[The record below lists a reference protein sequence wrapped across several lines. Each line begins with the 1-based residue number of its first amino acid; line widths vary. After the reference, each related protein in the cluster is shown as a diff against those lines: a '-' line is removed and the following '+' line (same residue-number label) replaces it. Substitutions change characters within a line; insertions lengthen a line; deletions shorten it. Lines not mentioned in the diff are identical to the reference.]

1 MKSNLLSFLAFILLL
16 IPIAKV
22 SAQVEPSNPKV
33 IQEGIKARQKL
44 AEKSLLK
51 SFPARNVG
59 PVIQGARIVD
69 IAVNQNNIKEFY
81 IAYASGGLFHTKNN
95 GISFDPIFDNE
106 GALTIGDIALAPNNE
121 NIIYVG
127 TGENNSSRSS
137 YAGSGIYKSVD
148 KGKSWE
154 HIGLEGSQHIGRI
167 VVHPENPDV
176 VWVASMGAL
185 YSENEE
191 RGVFKS
197 KDGGKSWEKV
207 LYTDDR
213 TGAIDLIIH
222 PENPDILFASMWER
236 KRYAWDFVGNGE
248 GSGIYKSVDGGENW
262 KLNMSGIPD
271 DKYTGRIGLD
281 ISLSN
286 PDIMY
291 ALLDYQKE
299 TKTKKERSDKDKLI
313 PADFTDMSV
322 KAFLELANEDLDNFL
337 KDNGFPKKYS
347 AVTVKKE
354 VKEGIYKPKALAEY
368 SGDANNDLFETSV
381 AGSIVYKSTDQGKT
395 WVKTHDYD
403 LGAVYY
409 TYGYYFGEIRV
420 STEKPDDIYVLGVP
434 LVVSRDG
441 GKTFL
446 RTDTIGN
453 VHADHQAMWINPDD
467 SDHIILGND
476 GGLYIS
482 YDAGATWDHKNS
494 MAVGQFYTVNVD
506 MAQPYNIYGG
516 LQDNGT
522 MVGSSK
528 TVPNERGQWEDLFGG
543 DGMYVSADP
552 RDRNIVYVG
561 FQFGNYYRINRATGE
576 REYIT
581 PAHDIGED
589 ILRFNWRTPVLMS
602 SHNADI
608 LYLGSQKLHRSL
620 NQGKSWEAISSDLTK
635 GGKKGN
641 VPFGTITEIA
651 ESPLKFG
658 LLYVGTDDGNIWRL
672 KNGESWT
679 QLNGKLPQGLWM
691 SSIHA
696 SNHEIGTVYVSMTGY
711 RNDNFKNYIY
721 KSTDF
726 GNNWV
731 PISGDLPQESV
742 NVIYQDPE
750 VASLLYLGTDH
761 GTYVS
766 FNDGKN
772 WQHLGALPNVA
783 NYDMIVHPRE
793 LELVIGTHGRSIY
806 VVDAKPLQAIAENYN
821 DNNFLIFEIGDI
833 RFSESWGK
841 KRTPY
846 LKTYYPEIE
855 IPFFVNNIKKESELR
870 IQIKDEAG
878 DIIKTMKPISINGYQ
893 SLKWNGLIKENQFI
907 KKGKYEV
914 ILSDGKNETKKAF
927 EVK

>member
-1 MKSNLLSFLAFILLL
+1 MKSNLRSVLTLILLL
-16 IPIAKV
+16 IPIFTI

-33 IQEGIKARQKL
+33 IHEGIKARQEL
-44 AEKSLLK
+44 AQRSLLK
-51 SFPARNVG
+51 DYPARNVG

-81 IAYASGGLFHTKNN
+81 IAYASGGLFYTKNN
-95 GISFDPIFDNE
+95 GVSFDPIFDNE
-106 GALTIGDIALAPNNE
+106 GALTIGDIALAPSNE

-137 YAGSGIYKSVD
+137 YAGSGIYKSKD
-148 KGKSWE
+148 KGHTWE
-154 HIGLEGSQHIGRI
+154 QIGLEGSQHIGGI
-167 VVHPENPDV
+167 VVHPTNPDI
-176 VWVASMGAL
+176 VWVASMGGL

-197 KDGGKSWEKV
+197 IDGGKSWKKT
-207 LYTDDR
+207 LYVDDK

-222 PENPDILFASMWER
+222 PENPDVLWASMWER

-248 GSGIYKSVDGGENW
+248 GSGIYRSDDGGENW
-262 KLNMSGIPD
+262 QLSMNGIPD
-271 DKYTGRIGLD
+271 DKFTGRIGLD
-281 ISLSN
+281 ISLSD

-299 TKTKKERSDKDKLI
+299 TKTEKKRIDKNKLI
-313 PADFTDMSV
+313 SSDFADMSV
-322 KAFLELANEDLDNFL
+322 KAFLELPNETLDSFL
-337 KDNGFPKKYS
+337 KDNGFPQKYN
-347 AVTVKKE
+347 ALTVKKE
-354 VKEGIYKPKALAEY
+354 VKEGIYKPQALAEY
-368 SGDANNDLFETSV
+368 TGDANSDLFETSV

-395 WVKTHDYD
+395 WSKTHDYD
-403 LGAVYY
+403 LEAVYY

-420 STEKPDDIYVLGVP
+420 STEKPDEIYVLGVP

-441 GKTFL
+441 GKTFF

-494 MAVGQFYTVNVD
+494 MAVGQFYTVNID

-528 TVPNERGQWEDLFGG
+528 TVPNERGQWEALFGG

-561 FQFGNYYRINRATGE
+561 FQFGNYYRINRSTGE

-581 PAHDIGED
+581 PLHDIGED

-602 SHNADI
+602 THNPDI

-620 NQGKSWEAISSDLTK
+620 NQGRSWEAISTDLTN
-635 GGKKGN
+635 GSKKGN
-641 VPFGTITEIA
+641 VPFGTISEIA

-679 QLNGKLPQGLWM
+679 KVNGKLPQGLWV

-726 GNNWV
+726 GNSWT

-761 GTYVS
+761 GTYLS

-806 VVDAKPLQAIAENYN
+806 VVDAKPLQEIARNSTDQN
-821 DNNFLIFEIGDI
+821 LLIFEIDDVRYSDG
-833 RFSESWGK
+833 WGK

-855 IPFFVNNIKKESELR
+855 IPFFIKESDKPGELTL
-870 IQIKDEAG
+870 QLQNEAG
-878 DIIKTMKPISINGYQ
+878 EIVKSFKPKTKSGYQ
-893 SLKWNGLIKENQFI
+893 SLKWNGLVTEKEFI
-907 KKGKYEV
+907 EKGKYEMV
-914 ILSDGKNETKKAF
+914 LSDGKSKVKKSF